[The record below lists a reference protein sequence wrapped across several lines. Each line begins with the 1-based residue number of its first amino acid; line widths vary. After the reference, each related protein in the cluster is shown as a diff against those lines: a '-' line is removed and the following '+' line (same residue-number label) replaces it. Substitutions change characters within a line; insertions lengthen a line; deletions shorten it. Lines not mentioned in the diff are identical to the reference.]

1 MGATENERQPDI
13 QKYTYTEVH
22 GEKERAREGPIEIV
36 ACAPDRICQ
45 GYVTPGPVW
54 EPPRTRG
61 NRIYGGTRRRSERQR
76 GTVEIVAFTPDKV
89 CKG

>member
-13 QKYTYTEVH
+13 QKYTES
-22 GEKERAREGPIEIV
+22 KESAREGPIEIV
-36 ACAPDRICQ
+36 ACAPDKICQ

-54 EPPRTRG
+54 GPPRTRG

-76 GTVEIVAFTPDKV
+76 GTVEIVAFTPDKL